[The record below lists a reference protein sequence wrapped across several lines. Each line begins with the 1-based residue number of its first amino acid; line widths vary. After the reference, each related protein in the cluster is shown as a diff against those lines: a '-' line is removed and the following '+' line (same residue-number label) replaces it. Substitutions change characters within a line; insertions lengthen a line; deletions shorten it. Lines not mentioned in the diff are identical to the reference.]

1 MSTKYF
7 RHSMLV
13 LLAVVIS
20 LLLFRDS
27 SPAQAKASLGTIPP
41 LAPVLTNPD
50 MECDDGYY
58 EVTGPDRKP
67 NRIPN
72 GWQQVLSLGHPRMNS
87 ARLQFAKSCEA
98 EDVHIEKIN
107 GRDSFTVL
115 AWEIETPPEPGKP
128 FDVTIYQ
135 QTPVEPGGDY
145 SVSGWFLTL
154 CGGSAVPND
163 CPDGVYMAKMLG
175 LDPTGGI
182 DPDADT
188 VVWTENRNNFV
199 DENDERIGWSNL
211 YTAATRRGRHDDR
224 LRPHRQS
231 IPMARQP
238 RLHRRHQPDSCAR
251 RRVCRSAGRGQRR
264 SLGPGLGRAAEP
276 RCRGHSEAE
285 TTICSSTSMSV
296 TRTKRRGAAWS
307 AMRTAPAAY
316 LSRRGVSTHP
326 INFASAHG
334 PNSPMTRRAPGPI
347 SAIRDRGAIH
357 RRSCSSRKTRPSR
370 SRSGIFDLP
379 SIDKPW
385 RSMLTV
391 EM

>member
-7 RHSMLV
+7 RYAILG
-13 LLAVVIS
+13 LLAIVIG

-27 SPAQAKASLGTIPP
+27 AQARTVAPLGTIPP
-41 LAPVLTNPD
+41 LAPALTNPD
-50 MECDDGYY
+50 MECDEGYY

-67 NRIPN
+67 NRIPD

-98 EDVHIEKIN
+98 EGVHIEKIN

-135 QTPVEPGGDY
+135 QTPVVTGADY

-182 DPDADT
+182 NPDADT

-211 YTAATRRGRHDDR
+211 YTAATAGTGVMTVFARIDSPFQWHGNHGFIDAISLIRSPIAELVDLPAQVSGDR
-224 LRPHRQS
+224 LDLAWDGQQS
-231 IPMARQP
+231 PDVEAIAGGNYDLLFDIEVRHEDADTWRSLVSGADGPGAVAFQAGCLDSSYQFRIRARAE
-238 RLHRRHQPDSCAR
+238 QPDGEDEAWPN
-251 RRVCRSAGRGQRR
+251 QRYP
-264 SLGPGLGRAAEP
+264 GPWGDP
-276 RCRGHSEAE
+276 QTVFFKSEN
-285 TTICSSTSMSV
+285 TTIDTEVGDFPIYLPLIS
-296 TRTKRRGAAWS
+296 RG
-307 AMRTAPAAY
+307 
-316 LSRRGVSTHP
+316 GQ
-326 INFASAHG
+326 
-334 PNSPMTRRAPGPI
+334 
-347 SAIRDRGAIH
+347 
-357 RRSCSSRKTRPSR
+357 C
-370 SRSGIFDLP
+370 
-379 SIDKPW
+379 
-385 RSMLTV
+385 
-391 EM
+391 